1 MVKKGIKAVRLC
13 DIAKEAGVS
22 RVTVSQVLHGSGG
35 GTVRVGEKTR
45 ERVLKIAKKLKY
57 KPNRLAQQ
65 LRGVNTRLIG
75 VVVDTWNM
83 PMMSARLSALER
95 EATKRD
101 YRLMIGQSRHNFA
114 RIQEYLDDFEG
125 RRVEGI
131 VCLCDFLKQDEE
143 EIRSLVDV
151 RSDVVF
157 HGKQLVEKIGSVR
170 VDTADGIR
178 QVVDHLV
185 ERGRRRM
192 ALMLWNPTDEKSER
206 RRAAYLEALESHGLP
221 ADDELIWFGSGDDDF
236 ISQASLDK
244 AIDLQVARH
253 KSDALIADD
262 DMWAVRLIQRLKSR
276 AFRVPEDVAVV
287 GYDNLDVATVIEPPL
302 TTVDQN
308 HEEYAKAVLDLLL
321 ADKHIADMPP
331 EDRVV
336 TIRPRLV
343 VREST

>member
-83 PMMSARLSALER
+83 PVMSARLSAIER
-95 EATKRD
+95 EATMRD

-131 VCLCDFLKQDEE
+131 VCLCDFLKQDED

-157 HGKQLVEKIGSVR
+157 HGKQLVETIGSVR

-185 ERGRRRM
+185 ERGRKRM
-192 ALMLWNPTDEKSER
+192 TLMLWNPTDEKSER
-206 RRAAYLEALESHGLP
+206 RRAAYVEALEGHGLP
-221 ADDELIWFGSGDDDF
+221 VDDDLVWYGSDDSDF
-236 ISQASLDK
+236 TSQESLDK
-244 AIDLQVARH
+244 AINLQVAQR

-276 AFRVPEDVAVV
+276 DYRVPEDVAVV

-321 ADKHIADMPP
+321 ADKHISDMPA
-331 EDRVV
+331 EERVV

>member
-1 MVKKGIKAVRLC
+1 MAKKGIRAVRLC

-35 GTVRVGEKTR
+35 GTVRVGEETR
-45 ERVLKIAKKLKY
+45 KRVLKIAKKLNY

-83 PMMSARLSALER
+83 PVMSARLSALER
-95 EATKRD
+95 EATRRD

-143 EIRSLVDV
+143 HIRSLVDV

-157 HGKQLVEKIGSVR
+157 HGKQLVETIGSVR

-178 QVVDHLV
+178 QVVEHLV
-185 ERGRRRM
+185 DRGRRRM
-192 ALMLWNPTDEKSER
+192 TLMLWNPTDEKSER
-206 RRAAYLEALESHGLP
+206 RRAAYCEAIEKHNLRLE
-221 ADDELIWFGSGDDDF
+221 DNLIWYGSGNNDF
-236 ISQASLDK
+236 ISQESLDK
-244 AIDLQVARH
+244 AIDLQVAERH
-253 KSDALIADD
+253 SDALIADD

-276 AFRVPEDVAVV
+276 RYRVPKDVSVV

-308 HEEYAKAVLDLLL
+308 HEAYAKAVLDLLL
-321 ADKHIADMPP
+321 ADQHIADMPP

-336 TIRPRLV
+336 TIKPRLM
-343 VREST
+343 VRKST